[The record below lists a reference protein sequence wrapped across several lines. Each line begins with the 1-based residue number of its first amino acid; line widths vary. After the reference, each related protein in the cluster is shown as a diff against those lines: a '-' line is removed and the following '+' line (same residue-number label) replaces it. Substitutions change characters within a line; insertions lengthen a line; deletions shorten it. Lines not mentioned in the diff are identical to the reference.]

1 MQSFD
6 LSAHTTVLPSG
17 VSARPSSRVTRT
29 RRQSAATVRASAAV
43 ADNGTAVEK
52 GLEFQIN
59 DVFPPAQP
67 EPVSEA
73 VQAMLDEQGLDYEAS
88 GLKFLTNEARERAL
102 AKKANKIEK
111 LKNKKGGHAM
121 WGEVHEL
128 GQLIRDGKTTW
139 QDLELD
145 DIDLRLKWSGL
156 FHRRKK
162 TPGFFMMRLKVPNG
176 ELTAEQARFL
186 GGAVRKYGEKGCL
199 DITTR
204 ANIQLRGVP
213 LEDAGDIMNGLQD
226 VGLTSVQTGMDNVR
240 NMTGSPIAGL
250 DPHEFVDSRPLCK
263 AIDNMITNHGK
274 GNPELVN
281 LPRKI
286 NIGLATTRDD
296 FAHTHINDVGLYAA
310 KDPETGKVGF
320 NVELGGYFSIKRN
333 ATSIP
338 GDTWLDV
345 EEVAPYCKAILE
357 VFRDYGQRVSD
368 RQKTRL
374 MWLVE
379 EMGAEK
385 FRQTVSKYI
394 GYDLKPGKHI
404 TYDDRWKR
412 RDVLGVHPQR
422 QEGLFWV
429 GACIPVGRLQS
440 DDMDDLAHIAETYGD
455 GTMRVTVEQDVLFPN
470 VPEKNLE
477 AMQQEP
483 MFQRFKINPGNLSR
497 GLVSCTGA
505 QFCGVAIIETKN
517 RAMAIVEK
525 LEQQLDI
532 PEAVRIHWTGCP
544 NSCGQAQV
552 GDIGLMGGPAKLD
565 GKAVE
570 GVRLFR
576 GGIIGENPTLATEFE
591 KGVPCEESILLPKLR
606 ELLMEHHGATLKA
619 GVAAAVA
626 QELATAA
633 A

>member
-1 MQSFD
+1 MQK
-6 LSAHTTVLPSG
+6 LNLQSAGLLKPCFAPGRPSHKSIHHQRQSCLR
-17 VSARPSSRVTRT
+17 VSASASVTEKD
-29 RRQSAATVRASAAV
+29 AAV
-43 ADNGTAVEK
+43 QNGV
-52 GLEFQIN
+52 EFQIK
-59 DVFPPAQP
+59 DVFPPTEP
-67 EPVSEA
+67 KPVSPE
-73 VQAMLDEQGLDYEAS
+73 VQAIIDEQGLDYETS
-88 GLKFLTNEARERAL
+88 GLKYLTNEARMRAL
-102 AKKANKIEK
+102 DKKANKVEK
-111 LKNKKGGHAM
+111 LKNKKGGEAM
-121 WGEVHEL
+121 WSEVHEL
-128 GQLIRDGKTTW
+128 GQLIREGKTTW
-139 QDLELD
+139 QDLALD

-176 ELTAEQARFL
+176 ELNSEQLRFL
-186 GGAVRKYGEKGCL
+186 GESVGKYGEKGCL

-204 ANIQLRGVP
+204 ANIQLRGIP
-213 LEDAGDIMNGLQD
+213 LEDAGPVFAGLQS
-226 VGLTSVQTGMDNVR
+226 VGLSSVQTGMDNVR
-240 NMTGSPIAGL
+240 NMTGSPIAGI
-250 DPHEFVDSRPLCK
+250 DPHEFIDSRPLCK

-286 NIGLATTRDD
+286 NIGISSTRDD

-333 ATSIP
+333 ARSIP

-357 VFRDYGQRVSD
+357 VFRDYGQRVAD

-379 EMGAEK
+379 DMGAQK
-385 FRQTVSKYI
+385 FRETVSSYI
-394 GYDLKPGKHI
+394 GYELKPGKHV
-404 TYDDRWKR
+404 TYDDEWKR

-422 QEGLFWV
+422 QEGLYWV
-429 GACIPVGRLQS
+429 GACVPVGRMTS
-440 DDMDDLAHIAETYGD
+440 ADMDDLAHVADTYGD
-455 GTMRVTVEQDVLFPN
+455 GTLRLTVEQDVIFPN
-470 VPEKNLE
+470 VPEANLE
-477 AMQQEP
+477 AMQKEP
-483 MFQRFKINPGNLSR
+483 LFQRFQINPGNLSR

-591 KGVPCEESILLPKLR
+591 KGVPCEERILLPKLR
-606 ELLMEHHGATLKA
+606 ELLIQHHGAKLKP
-619 GVAAAVA
+619 GVDLESE
-626 QELATAA
+626 QMATATA
-633 A
+633 

>member
-1 MQSFD
+1 MPQV
-6 LSAHTTVLPSG
+6 SANRARSTAALRSRQPTQRVTVTAAVAGNG
-17 VSARPSSRVTRT
+17 VSANGNG
-29 RRQSAATVRASAAV
+29 AAV
-43 ADNGTAVEK
+43 SNGSDYP
-52 GLEFQIN
+52 FQVK
-59 DVFPPAQP
+59 DVFPPAQ
-67 EPVSEA
+67 SEA
-73 VQAMLDEQGLDYEAS
+73 ISPEVQAILDDQGLDFETS
-88 GLKFLTNEARERAL
+88 GLKFLTNQARLRAL
-102 AKKANKIEK
+102 DKKANKIEK
-111 LKNKKGGHAM
+111 MKNKKGGHKM
-121 WGEVHEL
+121 WQEVHEL
-128 GQLIRDGKTTW
+128 GALIREGKSTW
-139 QDLELD
+139 QDLDLD
-145 DIDLRLKWSGL
+145 DMDLRLKWSGL
-156 FHRRKK
+156 FHRKKK

-176 ELTAEQARFL
+176 ELNAKQMRFL
-186 GGAVRKYGEKGCL
+186 GDSVRKYGEKGCL

-204 ANIQLRGVP
+204 ANIQLRGIP
-213 LEDAGDIMNGLQD
+213 LEDAGAICSGLQE
-226 VGLTSVQTGMDNVR
+226 VGLSSVQTGMDNVR
-240 NMTGSPIAGL
+240 NMTGSPIAGI

-338 GDTWLDV
+338 GDTWLDI

-357 VFRDYGQRVSD
+357 VFRDHGQRVAD

-379 EMGAEK
+379 DMGAEK

-394 GYDLKPGKHI
+394 GYDLKPGKHVK
-404 TYDDRWKR
+404 YDDVWKR
-412 RDVLGVHPQR
+412 RDVLGIHPQR

-429 GACIPVGRLQS
+429 GACVPVGRMHS
-440 DDMDDLAHIAETYGD
+440 HDMDDFAHVAEKYGD
-455 GTMRVTVEQDVLFPN
+455 GTMRLTVEQDVIFPN
-470 VPEKNLE
+470 VPQSNLD

-483 MFQRFKINPGNLSR
+483 LFQRFKINPGNLTR

-517 RAMAIVEK
+517 RAQDLIEK
-525 LEQQLDI
+525 LEQQLDV
-532 PEAVRIHWTGCP
+532 PEPVRIHWTGCP

-552 GDIGLMGGPAKLD
+552 ADIGLMGGPAKMN

-570 GVRLFR
+570 GVRLFK
-576 GGIIGENPTLATEFE
+576 GGQIGEGAKLAEEFE
-591 KGVPCEESILLPKLR
+591 KGVACDESILLPKLR
-606 ELLMEHHGATLKA
+606 DLLIEEHGAKLKQGA
-619 GVAAAVA
+619 EK
-626 QELATAA
+626 ELATAA